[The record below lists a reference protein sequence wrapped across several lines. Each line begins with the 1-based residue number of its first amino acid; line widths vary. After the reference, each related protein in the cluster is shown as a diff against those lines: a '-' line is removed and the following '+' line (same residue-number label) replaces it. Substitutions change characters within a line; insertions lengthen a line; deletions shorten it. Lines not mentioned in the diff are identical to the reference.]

1 MDITSSTHE
10 RAAVIAVAGR
20 MDAVSAPQFE
30 KTCDPLI
37 GAGAKNVVADI
48 SALTY
53 ISSMG
58 LGCLLSVAKKLQPKG
73 GKLYV
78 CGAAGM
84 VKEVFRMA
92 GFESIFPMLE
102 SSAAALETLA
112 RENP

>member
-1 MDITSSTHE
+1 MDITSTNHE
-10 RAAVIAVAGR
+10 RAVVVALAGR

-30 KTCDPLI
+30 NTCELLI
-37 GAGAKNVVADI
+37 AAGAKNIIADI
-48 SALTY
+48 AALTY

-58 LGCLLSVAKKLQPKG
+58 LGSLLAVAKKLQPKG

-78 CGAAGM
+78 SGAAGM

-92 GFESIFPMLE
+92 GFESIFPMVDNTAL
-102 SSAAALETLA
+102 ALETVA

>member
-1 MDITSSTHE
+1 MDITSATHE
-10 RAAVIAVAGR
+10 RAVVVALSGR

-30 KTCDPLI
+30 KTCDSFI
-37 GAGAKNVVADI
+37 AAGAKNIIADI

-58 LGCLLSVAKKLQPKG
+58 LGCLLSVAKKVQPDG

-78 CGAAGM
+78 GGAAGM

-92 GFESIFPMLE
+92 GFETIFPMLG

>member
-1 MDITSSTHE
+1 MDITSISHE
-10 RAAVIAVAGR
+10 RAVVVALSGR

-30 KTCDPLI
+30 KTCDELI
-37 GAGAKNVVADI
+37 AAGAKNIIADI
-48 SALTY
+48 AALTY

-58 LGCLLSVAKKLQPKG
+58 LGCLLSVAKKVQPAG

-92 GFESIFPMLE
+92 GFETIFPMLDN
-102 SSAAALETLA
+102 SAAALETLA

>member
-1 MDITSSTHE
+1 MDITSTNHE
-10 RAAVIAVAGR
+10 RAVVVAVAGR

-30 KTCDPLI
+30 KTCDPFI
-37 GAGAKNVVADI
+37 TAGTRNIVADI
-48 SALTY
+48 AGLTY

-78 CGAAGM
+78 SGAAGM

-92 GFESIFPMLE
+92 GFESIFPMLDNTDV
-102 SSAAALETLA
+102 ALETVA
-112 RENP
+112 RENQ